1 MSLTAIVPIY
11 NEENTIK
18 ELLLNLS
25 RIECVNKIIAI
36 DDNSQDATKQILKEL
51 EIDKLDIIFN
61 SQNYG
66 KGYTIRQ
73 ALEIINTD
81 YTIIQDADLELDVTD
96 IEKIYNKITKENL
109 DVVFGSRF
117 LNKNNIENYPK
128 SFMYANKLFV
138 FLTNIFTGR
147 NFTDVLTAYKCTK
160 TENFIKLDT
169 KENHFGFDVE
179 FSFKVGVSNFLT
191 HDIPVSF
198 FPRTKEEGK
207 KINIYDA
214 INLLYVLIRLKI
226 IHFFSFSEKPE
237 SR

>member
-25 RIECVNKIIAI
+25 RVECVDKIVAI
-36 DDNSQDATKQILKEL
+36 DDNSQDDTKQILKEL
-51 EIDKLDIIFN
+51 DIEKLHIIFN
-61 SQNYG
+61 AQNYG

-73 ALEIINTD
+73 ALEIITTD

-96 IEKIYNKITKENL
+96 IEKIYNKITKDNL

-117 LNKNNIENYPK
+117 LNESIIENYPK

-138 FLTNIFTGR
+138 FLTNIFTDR

-179 FSFKVGVSNFLT
+179 FSFKVGISNLLT

-198 FPRTKEEGK
+198 FPRTKKEGK

-214 INLLYVLIRLKI
+214 IYLLYVLMKLKI